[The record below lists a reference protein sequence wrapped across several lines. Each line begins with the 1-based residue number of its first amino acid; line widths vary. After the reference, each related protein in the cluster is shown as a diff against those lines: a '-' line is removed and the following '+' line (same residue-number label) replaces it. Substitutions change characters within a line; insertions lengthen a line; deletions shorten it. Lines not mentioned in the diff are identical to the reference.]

1 LTDLGKSDELIP
13 FDFPPLKVEPG
24 VNAGPGLIRQGS
36 GPLLILEL
44 AGCHPGIFFEERIER

>member
-13 FDFPPLKVEPG
+13 FDFPPLKVERG
-24 VNAGPGLIRQGS
+24 VNAGQARVRAGS
-36 GPLLILEL
+36 DPPLILEL